1 MTTTAHSGVN
11 LPTSLS
17 ARRISELVSGIS
29 GTGPTVSVIAPFTG
43 STLANLPTSTEHDV
57 AAAAVRAR
65 LAQRSW
71 AARPVA
77 QRSAVLLRLH
87 DLVLSRQSALLDIVQ
102 AETGKARGHAFE
114 EVMDVAVTARYYGR
128 TAGKL
133 LAPQRRAGA
142 IPGLTRTVELRHP
155 LGLVGLITPWNYP
168 LTLGVSDA
176 LPALVA
182 GNAVLHKPDTHTVLT
197 ALLGRSLAIEAGL
210 PADLWQVVVGDG
222 PVVGPQL
229 IDRVDHI
236 SFTGSTAI
244 GRTVAQRAGERL
256 IGASLE
262 LGGKNAMIVCADA
275 DLPRAVAGA
284 VAGSFSSTGQL
295 CVSMERIYLDAT
307 ISDEFTRRFVAATRA
322 LTLGADFGD
331 RFQVGSLVSAAQLDR
346 VRAHVDDA
354 VAAGAR
360 VLTGGKHRPDLG
372 PFFFEPTILADVPAT
387 ARCFREETFGP
398 VVALASVAGDEAA
411 IAAVNDSRYGLNAS
425 VWSRNSERAVRIAGR
440 LQAGTVNINETYAA
454 AWGSIDAPMG
464 GWGDSGLGRR
474 HGAEGLL
481 QTTWAQTVAR
491 QRWRPV
497 GEHAP
502 LTGSRY
508 RAAMTSALRGLKLTG
523 RR

>member
-1 MTTTAHSGVN
+1 MTTTAHAGPD
-11 LPTSLS
+11 LPASLS
-17 ARRISELVSGIS
+17 SSRLSRLISGIC
-29 GTGPTVSVIAPFTG
+29 GTGPRVPVTAPFTG
-43 STLANLPTSTEHDV
+43 RTLVELPTSTEADV
-57 AAAAVRAR
+57 AAAAARAR
-65 LAQRSW
+65 TAQRSW
-71 AARPVA
+71 AARSVK

-87 DLVLSRQSALLDIVQ
+87 DLVLARQGALLDAVQ

-128 TAGKL
+128 AAATL

-176 LPALVA
+176 LPAVAA
-182 GNAVLHKPDTHTVLT
+182 GNAVLHKPDTQTVLT

-210 PADLWQVVVGDG
+210 PADLWQIVVGDG

-229 IDRVDHI
+229 IDLVDHI
-236 SFTGSTAI
+236 SFTGSTAT
-244 GRTVAQRAGERL
+244 GRIVARQAGDRL

-262 LGGKNAMIVCADA
+262 LGGKNAMIVCDDA
-275 DLPRAVAGA
+275 ELAKSVAGA
-284 VAGSFSSTGQL
+284 VTGSFSSTGQL
-295 CVSMERIYLDAT
+295 CVSMERIYLAEGVA
-307 ISDEFTRRFVAATRA
+307 DEFTRRFVQATKS
-322 LTLGADFGD
+322 LKLGADFGD
-331 RFQVGSLVSAAQLDR
+331 RFEVGSLVSAAQLER

-360 VLTGGKHRPDLG
+360 VLAGGRARPDLG
-372 PFFFEPTILADVPAT
+372 PYFFEPTILADVPAT

-398 VVALASVAGDEAA
+398 VVALAPVAGDEAA

-425 VWSRNSERAVRIAGR
+425 VWSANSERAARIAAR
-440 LQAGTVNINETYAA
+440 LHAGTVNVNEAYAA
-454 AWGSIDAPMG
+454 AWGSLDAPMG

-481 QTTWAQTVAR
+481 QTTWAQTVSR
-491 QRWRPV
+491 QRLRPV
-497 GEHAP
+497 GEQPP
-502 LTGSRY
+502 LTGARY
-508 RAAMTSALRGLKLTG
+508 RAAMTTALRGLKLT
-523 RR
+523 RRR